1 MRAKEFTK
9 PNTITLDQIYDGQ
22 MPDSDEHIWNYISPN
37 DFNIPFTINTIQP
50 MTLRNILEIQYG
62 VDDIEDLFHKMQ
74 PEQEEIIQH
83 YTNDSDLSNQ
93 IIILHKDRIIDGN
106 HRALAAVLA
115 KKPIRYV
122 DVSEDIEEVNEDS
135 EFTKPKFKVEKK
147 KNSLSVRLILDNE
160 VIGQYQYDNNSN
172 RHLAEVLPKYKG
184 KGYGKLL
191 LLKALEVANDLGFEF
206 IEDESRTNEYD
217 NLVDS
222 LENSG
227 YVVRDND
234 QIYLTQNGLDYLNSQ
249 QSLNEK
255 WSQKY
260 KRSINCNNPK
270 GFSQRA
276 HCQGRKKKT
285 NEDEDVSKFV
295 KNKLKAA
302 GYKFIGSGY
311 DAQVWMKDE
320 GTVVKIL
327 MPKEDNTAH
336 DTFKTFYQ
344 LSKKLN
350 SPNLPKFKQVDGREV
365 YNFSI
370 NNLPFVQ
377 YGMEQLYPLEKGSL
391 DEYVV
396 WNLADYSAKQLDWAK
411 VVDLISKDSVKG
423 MYPNAEKLQK
433 EFVAQN
439 TSKLKEYEI
448 FYNTLRK
455 LHKVGNSKE
464 YGWDPHTENVMRRSD
479 GTLVIT
485 DPWA

>member
-9 PNTITLDQIYDGQ
+9 PGTITLDQIYDGQ
-22 MPDSDEHIWNYISPN
+22 MPDSDEHIWNYVSPN

-50 MTLRNILEIQYG
+50 MVLRNILEIQYG

-83 YTNDSDLSNQ
+83 YTNNSDLSKQ

-122 DVSEDIEEVNEDS
+122 DVSEDIEEVNED
-135 EFTKPKFKVEKK
+135 
-147 KNSLSVRLILDNE
+147 
-160 VIGQYQYDNNSN
+160 
-172 RHLAEVLPKYKG
+172 
-184 KGYGKLL
+184 
-191 LLKALEVANDLGFEF
+191 
-206 IEDESRTNEYD
+206 
-217 NLVDS
+217 
-222 LENSG
+222 
-227 YVVRDND
+227 
-234 QIYLTQNGLDYLNSQ
+234 
-249 QSLNEK
+249 
-255 WSQKY
+255 
-260 KRSINCNNPK
+260 
-270 GFSQRA
+270 
-276 HCQGRKKKT
+276 
-285 NEDEDVSKFV
+285 EDVSKFV
-295 KNKLKAA
+295 KNRLKAA

-365 YNFSI
+365 YNFTI
-370 NNLPFVQ
+370 NDQPFVQ
-377 YGMEQLYPLEKGSL
+377 YGMEQLYPLKKNSL
-391 DEYVV
+391 DEWVV
-396 WNLADYSAKQLDWAK
+396 WMMADLSAKQLDWESAK
-411 VVDLISKDSVKG
+411 KAMIDEKDKYSK
-423 MYPNAEKLQK
+423 L
-433 EFVAQN
+433 FAQN
-439 TSKLKEYEI
+439 TSKMDDYKVL
-448 FYNTLRK
+448 YNTLRK
-455 LHKVGNSKE
+455 LHKMGNSKG

>member
-9 PNTITLDQIYDGQ
+9 PGTITLDQMYDGQ
-22 MPDSDEHIWNYISPN
+22 MPDSDEHIWNYVSPN

-83 YTNDSDLSNQ
+83 YTNDSDLSKQ

-122 DVSEDIEEVNEDS
+122 DVSEDIEEV
-135 EFTKPKFKVEKK
+135 
-147 KNSLSVRLILDNE
+147 
-160 VIGQYQYDNNSN
+160 
-172 RHLAEVLPKYKG
+172 
-184 KGYGKLL
+184 
-191 LLKALEVANDLGFEF
+191 
-206 IEDESRTNEYD
+206 
-217 NLVDS
+217 
-222 LENSG
+222 
-227 YVVRDND
+227 
-234 QIYLTQNGLDYLNSQ
+234 
-249 QSLNEK
+249 
-255 WSQKY
+255 
-260 KRSINCNNPK
+260 
-270 GFSQRA
+270 
-276 HCQGRKKKT
+276 

-327 MPKEDNTAH
+327 MPKEDNIAH
-336 DTFKTFYQ
+336 ETFKTFYQ

-350 SPNLPKFKQVDGREV
+350 SPNLPKFKEIDGSEV
-365 YNFSI
+365 YNFTI
-370 NNLPFVQ
+370 NYQPFVQ
-377 YGMEQLYPLEKGSL
+377 YGMEQLYPLKKNSL
-391 DEYVV
+391 DEWVV
-396 WNLADYSAKQLDWAK
+396 WMMADLSAKQLDWESAK
-411 VVDLISKDSVKG
+411 KAMIDERDRYSK
-423 MYPNAEKLQK
+423 L
-433 EFVAQN
+433 FAQN
-439 TSKLKEYEI
+439 TSKMDDYEVL
-448 FYNTLRK
+448 YNTLRK
-455 LHKVGNSKE
+455 LHKVGNSKG